1 MLLGS
6 PSDMVHSRR
15 SRKTHS
21 STQRKEN
28 RIASQQPSFRDT
40 TPAIADFRYR
50 VPLPPRLVWPYFAAC
65 LIVFSIPHLPP
76 FCNSIRLFFCISRIR
91 TARRTVRH
99 TAPKNFRLRISVGVS
114 VHRTFSELFFDHEQ
128 SVVFCG
134 AFAAARR
141 SRLYISGIHRHG
153 NIGDHRIRGF
163 SATVGDH
170 CAV

>member
-65 LIVFSIPHLPP
+65 LIIFSIPHLPP
-76 FCNSIRLFFCISRIR
+76 FCNSIWLFFCISRIR
-91 TARRTVRH
+91 TAPSGTPRR
-99 TAPKNFRLRISVGVS
+99 KIFLRISVGVS
-114 VHRTFSELFFDHEQ
+114 VHRTFSELFFDHKQ
-128 SVVFCG
+128 AVVFCS

-141 SRLYISGIHRHG
+141 SGFDISGIHRHG
-153 NIGDHRIRGF
+153 NIGDRRIRGF
-163 SATVGDH
+163 SAAVGYHCTV
-170 CAV
+170 